1 MRSIRAD
8 DVDAFLMH
16 SLKPRSMSNCGFIDP
31 RTGEMCALVKLGL
44 GFQASAAIQQD
55 TEVAVRRH
63 LRKMGL
69 RVSGPD
75 PDYRR
80 KFPYVT
86 PDTNSDSMTAAL
98 PYCDD
103 IGAWLTTL
111 PAAWF
116 ACFHLLLQKKRWCV
130 ELGMKE
136 GKTDP
141 PCHC

>member
-1 MRSIRAD
+1 MYRYGYGIRAD

-55 TEVAVRRH
+55 TEVTQVRAWRRH

-98 PYCDD
+98 P
-103 IGAWLTTL
+103 
-111 PAAWF
+111 
-116 ACFHLLLQKKRWCV
+116 
-130 ELGMKE
+130 
-136 GKTDP
+136 
-141 PCHC
+141 